1 MHQSPLTPFTIF
13 HVLLSIVGLV
23 AGLVFLLG
31 LFYGRFLRLWTFA
44 FLGFTIATSVTGF
57 FFPFKGITPGIV
69 LGVVSLIDLAL
80 ALIAYRKH
88 WTTTF
93 VLTCALAEFLNVLV
107 FIVQS
112 FQKISPL
119 HMFAPKGTEPIV
131 AACQLLALLFF
142 AVLAT
147 LDIRR
152 RRFTLD

>member
-1 MHQSPLTPFTIF
+1 MHQSPLTPFTLF

-31 LFYGRFLRLWTFA
+31 LFYGRFLRGWTFT

-69 LGVVSLIDLAL
+69 LGILSLIVLAI
-80 ALIAYRKH
+80 AIVAYRKH
-88 WTTTF
+88 WTRTF
-93 VLTCALAEFLNVLV
+93 VITCAAAEFFNVLV

-112 FQKISPL
+112 FQKLSPL

-131 AACQLLALLFF
+131 AVCQLIALLFF
-142 AVLAT
+142 ITLAT

-152 RRFTLD
+152 HRFILE